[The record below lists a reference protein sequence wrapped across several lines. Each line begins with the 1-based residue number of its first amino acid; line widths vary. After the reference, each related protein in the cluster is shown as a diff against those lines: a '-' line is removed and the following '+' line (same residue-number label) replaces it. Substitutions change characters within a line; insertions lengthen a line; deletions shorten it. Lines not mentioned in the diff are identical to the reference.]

1 MYRFHISYKNHNIND
16 YFLRGVNI
24 ILDTNDFKVVVDQF
38 YAGHDNCE
46 IVGIAVVINS
56 SSETK

>member
-16 YFLRGVNI
+16 SFLRGVNI
-24 ILDTNDFKVVVDQF
+24 ILDTNDFKVAVDQF

-46 IVGIAVVINS
+46 IAGIVVVLNN
-56 SSETK
+56 

>member
-1 MYRFHISYKNHNIND
+1 MYRFHISYKNHNISND

-24 ILDTNDFKVVVDQF
+24 ILNTNDFKVAVDQF

-46 IVGIAVVINS
+46 IVGMVVVINN
-56 SSETK
+56 